1 MAESMKS
8 GPEQLKNTN
17 LDENFKDLTSSGLIA
32 KSDNVSEAYTEEIL
46 ANNST
51 ENTEN
56 DVSISEVE
64 NRRKGSSASR
74 STSLTSS
81 VHEMVDDLTKLKIES
96 TDIEDDEFQGK
107 KHLLFDSHFSDINFR
122 ENNFIE
128 KRNKAV

>member
-8 GPEQLKNTN
+8 GPEQVKNAN
-17 LDENFKDLTSSGLIA
+17 LDESFKDLTSSGLIA
-32 KSDNVSEAYTEEIL
+32 KSDNVSEAYSEEIL

-107 KHLLFDSHFSDINFR
+107 THLLF
-122 ENNFIE
+122 ENFIFQ
-128 KRNKAV
+128 NK